1 MSTPQDR
8 SRARGQWPVR
18 KLRLG
23 DDSDDDLRASTTAEQ
38 RLAMMWSLASDA
50 WSLTGRPM
58 PAYAR
63 SQTPVRRVAG
73 GTRA

>member
-18 KLRLG
+18 KLHLG
-23 DDSDDDLRASTTAEQ
+23 DEGGDDLLASTTPEQ

-58 PAYAR
+58 PAYSR

>member
-1 MSTPQDR
+1 MSTREDR
-8 SRARGQWPVR
+8 SRTRGQWPVR

-23 DDSDDDLRASTTAEQ
+23 DDSGDDLRSSTTAEQ

-50 WSLTGRPM
+50 WSLSGRPL
-58 PAYAR
+58 PAYSRA
-63 SQTPVRRVAG
+63 QTPVRRIAG